1 MVLTYR
7 PILKLFP
14 PLKPVPWSCPCKIKS
29 NAEIF
34 PFGLLSKLE
43 LLDLYGIDLPS
54 HLETLPSFETC
65 SKLVNLPNLNDFDI
79 EYVINA
85 VNSKYYSIT
94 EFIIY
99 VEHVCLIDHQSQLW
113 I

>member
-1 MVLTYR
+1 MVM
-7 PILKLFP
+7 
-14 PLKPVPWSCPCKIKS
+14 SH
-29 NAEIF
+29 F

-79 EYVINA
+79 DENVINA
-85 VNSKYYSIT
+85 VNSKYYSVT
-94 EFIIY
+94 KFIIY
-99 VEHVCLIDHQSQLW
+99 VEHACLIDHQSQLL